1 MQDTDLQIRKHIMK
15 HLIFFYFFL
24 HIFNV
29 NAQNFDETIFLA
41 DKLFQNKDY
50 FNSIDLYKRAI
61 FFSEKPN
68 NQLYY
73 KTGNCYFML
82 SKFEKA
88 INSYDSAI
96 QLSKNKILLT
106 DLAFKKA
113 DCFIFLKEY
122 SLAENIIYSINT
134 GNSTHTKNKKNFYL
148 AVINYAKTNYDK
160 AELFFIDAINDTSKT
175 AKNQIHKLFI
185 NKKYFKTP
193 NPKIAGILSLIIP
206 GAGQLYS
213 GDYKN
218 AINSFLLTGIFVA
231 IGADMLIRFAWYDSL
246 ISIFPW
252 FYRYYG
258 GGYNN
263 AINIANDRK
272 TEKLNIRLNEIIEII
287 EKTENKP

>member
-1 MQDTDLQIRKHIMK
+1 MRQ
-15 HLIFFYFFL
+15 LIFFYFFL
-24 HIFNV
+24 LFFNV

-41 DKLFQNKDY
+41 NKLFENKNYSDAI
-50 FNSIDLYKRAI
+50 NLYKRAI
-61 FFSEKPN
+61 FFSEKPK

-73 KTGNCYFML
+73 KIGDCYFML

-106 DLAFKKA
+106 DLTFRKA

-122 SLAENIIYSINT
+122 NLAEDMINSINN
-134 GNSTHTKNKKNFYL
+134 GNLTQTKNKKNFYL
-148 AVINYAKTNYDK
+148 GVINYAKTNYDK
-160 AELFFIDAINDTSKT
+160 AELFFIDAINDTSNT
-175 AKNQIHKLFI
+175 AKNRIHQIFI
-185 NKKYFKTP
+185 DKKYFKTP
-193 NPKIAGILSLIIP
+193 NPKIAGIFSLIIP

-231 IGADMLIRFAWYDSL
+231 IGADVLIKFAWYDSL

-263 AINIANDRK
+263 AMKIANDRK

-287 EKTENKP
+287 EKTEYKP